1 MQQTSSQKPW
11 VNTLMKAE
19 HVLATLIDWICAFI
33 LLGMMASMVWQVTCR
48 FILKLSVPWTDELSR
63 YLWISI
69 AYIGAGAAISEN
81 THVEI
86 SLIATIVAKA
96 KNERTR
102 RTWARIIDIVRYGIL
117 LGISVYLFRLTWT
130 YLFKAM
136 KVNMLSAAMHMPSW
150 ILVAV
155 LAFGL
160 VSMII
165 HSLFRLIISLADD
178 SAIIDPVYLGKGDN
192 V

>member
-1 MQQTSSQKPW
+1 MQQAYSRKPR
-11 VNTLMKAE
+11 VNTLMKVE
-19 HVLATLIDWICAFI
+19 HALANLVDWVCAAI
-33 LLGMMASMVWQVTCR
+33 LLSMIGSMIWQVTCR

-63 YLWISI
+63 YLWISL
-69 AYIGAGAAISEN
+69 AYVGAGAAISEN

-86 SLIATIVAKA
+86 SLIASIVATA
-96 KNERTR
+96 KTERTR
-102 RTWARIIDIVRYGIL
+102 RTLARIVDIVRYVIL
-117 LGISVYLFRLTWT
+117 LGLSAYLFRLTWI

-150 ILVAV
+150 VLVAV

-160 VSMII
+160 ASMVV
-165 HSLFRLIISLADD
+165 HSLIRLIISLADD
-178 SAIIDPVYLGKGDN
+178 GAIIDPVYLRKGGD

>member
-1 MQQTSSQKPW
+1 MQQTFSQKPW

-19 HVLATLIDWICAFI
+19 HALANVTDWICAAI
-33 LLGMMASMVWQVTCR
+33 LLTMIGAMVWQVTCR

-69 AYIGAGAAISEN
+69 AYVGAGAAISEN

-86 SLIATIVAKA
+86 SLIASIIARA
-96 KNERTR
+96 KNENAR
-102 RTWARIIDIVRYGIL
+102 RMWARVIDIVRYAIL
-117 LGISVYLFRLTWT
+117 LGLSIYLFRLTWI
-130 YLFKAM
+130 YLFKAI

-150 ILVAV
+150 VLVAV

-160 VSMII
+160 ASMGI
-165 HSLFRLIISLADD
+165 HALLRLIISLADD
-178 SAIIDPVYLGKGDN
+178 GVIIDPVCLGKGDD